1 MTKKRIAIL
10 VCLVIF
16 GAVAGYFYSGYVN
29 DLALSR
35 SAATDHVTADFGIM
49 KPLPVN
55 PWINGIMIG
64 VNVLVMV
71 ALVVSGYL
79 IGRKYEAVY

>member
-29 DLALSR
+29 DMATVG
-35 SAATDHVTADFGIM
+35 SAATDHVTANIDIVR
-49 KPLPVN
+49 PLQVN
-55 PWINGIMIG
+55 PWINGIMLG